1 MCEGK
6 CCSSALLI
14 LVEMVVEVERV
25 RSDHTVNDVTVVY
38 APRAVKYFSAE
49 IMMVFR
55 GLNQLFRLK
64 AERKSLGSK

>member
-14 LVEMVVEVERV
+14 LVEMMVEVERV
-25 RSDHTVNDVTVVY
+25 RSDHTVNDVVY

-49 IMMVFR
+49 IMIVFR